1 LEPIVG
7 KRKHFSP
14 PTAPKIEYRYRKPKR
29 NFKDRR
35 GRTCLPPRLKA
46 MHRHAAGIDIGAE
59 SHYVAV
65 PEDRDEQP
73 VREFGAFTDD
83 LYELA
88 DWLQECG
95 IKTVAMESTGSYWI
109 VLFEIL
115 EARGFEVHL
124 VNTHRLKYVP
134 GRKSDV
140 LDCQWL
146 QTLHTFGLLAGCFR
160 PDDEICPLRS
170 YMRQHARLVRC
181 SAEHIQRM
189 QKALTEM
196 NIKLQHV
203 ISDITGVTGMRIIEA
218 ILGGERDPLTL
229 AQLRDPRCKN
239 SAETIAKALKG
250 NWRDEHVFA
259 LKQEYDLYQKY
270 QAMLAECGERIE
282 AELARFED
290 KSDGQELTAN
300 RSRPNQPAFNM
311 RQAVYRMSGVDLTV
325 IEGIDA
331 YTALLV
337 VSELGADL
345 RKHFST
351 ENQFVSWLG
360 LCPGTNKT
368 GGQQK
373 SSRTRRSSN
382 RVAAALRMA
391 ATSLHHSRT
400 ALGAYYRRMQA
411 RIGKPEAVTAVAHKL
426 ARLIY
431 KMMTQGIRYV
441 QQGQDYYEEQYHKR
455 VLRNL
460 KRRAKQL
467 GFELVPTTESAA

>member
-1 LEPIVG
+1 MG
-7 KRKHFSP
+7 KRQRFSP
-14 PTAPKIEYRYRKPKR
+14 PTAPEIEYRYRKPKR

-35 GRTCLPPRLKA
+35 GSTSLPSKLTAR
-46 MHRHAAGIDIGAE
+46 HRDAAGIDIGAE
-59 SHYVAV
+59 SHFVAV
-65 PEDRDEQP
+65 PADRDEEP

-83 LYELA
+83 LYQLA

-160 PDDEICPLRS
+160 PDDAICPLRS
-170 YMRQHARLVRC
+170 YMRQQAMLVRC

-196 NIKLQHV
+196 NLKLQHV
-203 ISDITGVTGMRIIEA
+203 LSDITGVTGIRIIEA
-218 ILGGERDPLTL
+218 ILAGERDPVAL
-229 AQLRDPRCKN
+229 AELRDGRCKN
-239 SAETIAKALKG
+239 SRETIAKALKG
-250 NWRDEHVFA
+250 NWREEHLFA
-259 LKQEYDLYQKY
+259 LKQAYELYQKY
-270 QAMLAECGERIE
+270 QALLVECGQKIE
-282 AELARFED
+282 AALARFED
-290 KSDGQELTAN
+290 RSAGATLKPN
-300 RSRPNQPAFNM
+300 RARPNQPKFNL
-311 RQAVYRMSGVDLTV
+311 RQAVYRLCGVDLTV
-325 IEGIDA
+325 VEGIDG
-331 YTALLV
+331 YTALVV
-337 VSELGADL
+337 VSELGIDL
-345 RKHFST
+345 KKHFPT

-368 GGQQK
+368 GGHQR

-391 ATSLHHSRT
+391 ATSVQRSQT
-400 ALGAYYRRMQA
+400 ALGAYYRRMQT
-411 RIGKPEAVTAVAHKL
+411 RIGKPETVTAVAHKL

-431 KMMTQGIRYV
+431 KMMTQGMEYV
-441 QQGQDYYEEQYHKR
+441 QRGQEEYEAHYRQR
-455 VLRNL
+455 AVRNL
-460 KRRAKQL
+460 KRRAQQL
-467 GFELVPTTESAA
+467 GYDLTPIPVSAT